1 MAFYIKP
8 IYDLFNYRFV
18 IPAYQRGYRWDDR
31 FVIPAYQRGYRWD
44 YRFVIPAYQRGYR
57 WDDRQMRDLLRDL
70 KDFLQR
76 PPSDDD
82 YYCLQPIVAQ
92 KVNGS
97 DNEYVLI
104 DGQQRLTS
112 IYMLLTY
119 LDKARPKPRKKY
131 FIFERR
137 KVQEDFLS
145 KALFADSNDTSYKNN
160 IDTYYMRR
168 AYDFIQN
175 WFEQELSDNEYDTLP
190 GQFRG
195 LFSAPAAGQ
204 KAPCVKIIW
213 YELPGD
219 NPMEAFERLN
229 YRRISLT
236 GTELVKAMLL
246 ASNSADA
253 IDKDSHNRA
262 HAWYAMEK
270 ELQDPMFWSMLST
283 DTTRLAHIDFVLN
296 IVADQINI
304 DAPKVYKCSRKLDE
318 EKYNYHVIDNY
329 FRRLATIKARRA
341 IVEDVWTRIE
351 NTYNK
356 IRNWYDNPRWY
367 HLIGLWRHLA
377 PSANIVSE
385 LQQLEQQ
392 AAGKGKDEF
401 TRLLRRKVGNLIAV
415 DFRSDEEKSANKH
428 PLEAV
433 ELNYEKHPKELIR
446 ILLAV
451 NVVTAEQ
458 ISSDARFPFYLYDLY
473 KQTSLEHIHPQ
484 SATTSMTAMQI
495 SSSTLLRIEQIIE
508 DEKLQSPQVLSACAD
523 LLDEFDNEGWEN
535 DSVRCSEKLWQKVE
549 DNLDIIDKPFREI
562 AQINDI
568 ELHSIANMALVDI
581 STNIILS
588 NHLLDDKRSILQQR
602 NQHRITEDF
611 GKTCIDTLKPHDGA
625 MYLMPATER
634 AFSKF
639 YSQGSPGDMRFWL
652 KADRQAYLNAII
664 KIYNTLTM

>member
-1 MAFYIKP
+1 MAFALKP
-8 IYDLFNYRFV
+8 IYELF
-18 IPAYQRGYRWDDR
+18 
-31 FVIPAYQRGYRWD
+31 D

-76 PPSDDD
+76 KPSDKD
-82 YYCLQPIVAQ
+82 YYCLQPIVVQ
-92 KVNGS
+92 KVINK

-131 FIFERR
+131 SLCFDLRQ
-137 KVQEDFLS
+137 VQENFLNQT
-145 KALFADSNDTSYKNN
+145 LFADAADTSFKAN
-160 IDTYYMRR
+160 IDTFYMRR

-175 WFEQELSDNEYDTLP
+175 WFEEQLSENEQDTLP
-190 GQFRG
+190 GQIRG
-195 LFSAPAAGQ
+195 LFSAPAPGQ
-204 KAPCVKIIW
+204 SATCVKIIW
-213 YELPGD
+213 YELPD
-219 NPMEAFERLN
+219 NNPMEAFERLN

-246 ASNSADA
+246 ASNTSDA
-253 IDKDSHNRA
+253 LDKDSLNRA
-262 HAWYAMEK
+262 HAWDAMEK
-270 ELQDPMFWSMLST
+270 ELQDSMFWSMLST
-283 DTTRLAHIDFVLN
+283 STDRLAHIDFILD

-304 DAPKVYKCSRKLDE
+304 DAPHDDKCSRKLDE
-318 EKYNYHVIDNY
+318 EKFNYHVIDNY
-329 FRRLATIKARRA
+329 FRRLAAKKERRA

-356 IRNWYDNPRWY
+356 IRNWYDNPRWF
-367 HLIGLWRHLA
+367 HLIGLWRRLA
-377 PSANIVSE
+377 PSVNIVSE

-392 AAGKGKDEF
+392 AACKGKDEF

-415 DFRSDEEKSANKH
+415 DFRSDEEKTANKH

-433 ELNYEKHPKELIR
+433 ELNYEKHSKELLR
-446 ILLAV
+446 ILLAI

-484 SATTSMTAMQI
+484 SATTSMTALQI

-508 DEKLQSPQVLSACAD
+508 DEKLLIENEKLLKEDEKLQSYQVLSACAD

-549 DNLDIIDKPFREI
+549 DNLDIIYKHFRKI
-562 AQINDI
+562 AQIDDT
-568 ELHSIANMALVDI
+568 ELHSIANMALVDN
-581 STNIILS
+581 STNSVLS
-588 NHLLDDKRSILQQR
+588 NHLLDDKRRILQQR
-602 NQHRITEDF
+602 NQHRISMDF
-611 GKTCIDTLKPHDGA
+611 GKTRIDTLKPHDGA

-639 YSQGSPGDMRFWL
+639 YTQGSPGDMRFWL
-652 KADRQAYLNAII
+652 KADRQAYLNAI
-664 KIYNTLTM
+664 KQIYNYLTAE

>member
-1 MAFYIKP
+1 MAFYLKP
-8 IYDLFNYRFV
+8 IYELFDYQFV
-18 IPAYQRGYRWDDR
+18 IPS
-31 FVIPAYQRGYRWD
+31 
-44 YRFVIPAYQRGYR
+44 YQRGYR

-112 IYMLLTY
+112 IYMLLSY
-119 LDKARPKPRKKY
+119 LDKNRTKPRTKY
-131 FIFERR
+131 SFSIKRR
-137 KVQEDFLS
+137 EVREDFLS
-145 KALFADSNDTSYKNN
+145 KDLFADSNDTSYKNN

-246 ASNSADA
+246 ASNSAEA

-262 HAWYAMEK
+262 HAWDAMEK

-283 DTTRLAHIDFVLN
+283 DTTRLAHIDFILD
-296 IVADQINI
+296 IVADQINN
-304 DAPKVYKCSRKLDE
+304 APEVDKCSRKLDE
-318 EKYNYHVIDNY
+318 SKFNYHVIDNY
-329 FRRLATIKARRA
+329 FRQHAAKKERRE

-356 IRNWYDNPRWY
+356 IRNWYDNPRWF
-367 HLIGLWRHLA
+367 HLIGLWRRLA
-377 PSANIVSE
+377 PSVNIVSE

-401 TRLLRRKVGNLIAV
+401 TSLLRRKVGNLIAV

-602 NQHRITEDF
+602 NQQRISMDF
-611 GKTCIDTLKPHDGA
+611 GKTRIDTLKPHDGA

-639 YSQGSPGDMRFWL
+639 YTQGSPGDMRFWL
-652 KADRQAYLNAII
+652 KADRQAYLNAL
-664 KIYNTLTM
+664 KQIYNYLTAE

>member
-1 MAFYIKP
+1 MAFYLKP

-18 IPAYQRGYRWDDR
+18 IP
-31 FVIPAYQRGYRWD
+31 P
-44 YRFVIPAYQRGYR
+44 YQRGYR

-76 PPSDDD
+76 KPSDKD
-82 YYCLQPIVAQ
+82 YYCLQPIVVQ
-92 KVNGS
+92 KVINK

-131 FIFERR
+131 SLCFDLRQ
-137 KVQEDFLS
+137 VQENFLNQT
-145 KALFADSNDTSYKNN
+145 LFADAADTSFKAN
-160 IDTYYMRR
+160 IDTFYMRR

-175 WFEQELSDNEYDTLP
+175 WFEEQLSENEQDTLP
-190 GQFRG
+190 GQIRG
-195 LFSAPAAGQ
+195 LFSAPAPGQ
-204 KAPCVKIIW
+204 RAPRVEIIW

-219 NPMEAFERLN
+219 KPMEAFERLN

-246 ASNSADA
+246 ASNSAEA

-262 HAWYAMEK
+262 HAWDAMEK

-283 DTTRLAHIDFVLN
+283 DTTRLAHIDFVLD
-296 IVADQINI
+296 IVADQINEETNK
-304 DAPKVYKCSRKLDE
+304 DDKLKEYRCNRKLDE

-367 HLIGLWRHLA
+367 HLIGLWRRLA
-377 PSANIVSE
+377 PSPNIVSE

-392 AAGKGKDEF
+392 AAGNGKDEF

-428 PLEAV
+428 SLEAV
-433 ELNYEKHPKELIR
+433 ELNYEKHPKELLH

-458 ISSDARFPFYLYDLY
+458 ISTDVRFPFYLYDLY

-484 SATTSMTAMQI
+484 SASTDMTAKQI
-495 SSSTLLRIEQIIE
+495 SDSTRLRIEQIGA
-508 DEKLQSPQVLSACAD
+508 DEKLQSSEVLAACQN
-523 LLDEFDNEGWEN
+523 LLDEFDNEEWQN
-535 DSVRCSEKLWQKVE
+535 DSSHCSEKLWQKIQDYLE
-549 DNLDIIDKPFREI
+549 IIDKPFRAI
-562 AQINDI
+562 AQINET
-568 ELHSIANMALVDI
+568 ELHSIANMALVDTT
-581 STNIILS
+581 TNSALS
-588 NHLLDDKRSILQQR
+588 NNLLDEKRRILQQR
-602 NQHRITEDF
+602 NQRRISEDF
-611 GKTCIDTLKPHDGA
+611 GKTNIAKLKAHDDA
-625 MYLMPATER
+625 MYLMPVTER

-639 YSQGSPGDMRFWL
+639 YTPGSPGDMRFWL
-652 KADRQAYLNAII
+652 KADREAYLNAII
-664 KIYNTLTM
+664 EIYNNLTMR

>member
-8 IYDLFNYRFV
+8 IYDLFN
-18 IPAYQRGYRWDDR
+18 
-31 FVIPAYQRGYRWD
+31 

-82 YYCLQPIVAQ
+82 YYCLQPIVVQ
-92 KVNGS
+92 KVKE
-97 DNEYVLI
+97 NEYVLI

-112 IYMLLTY
+112 IYMLLSY
-119 LDKARPKPRKKY
+119 LDKNRTKPRTKY
-131 FIFERR
+131 SFSFERR

-145 KALFADSNDTSYKNN
+145 NALFADSNDSSYKKN
-160 IDTYYMRR
+160 IDTFYMRR

-195 LFSAPAAGQ
+195 LFSAPSAGQ
-204 KAPCVKIIW
+204 NAPCVKIIW

-262 HAWYAMEK
+262 HAWDAMEK

-283 DTTRLAHIDFVLN
+283 DTTRLAHIDFVLD
-296 IVADQINI
+296 IVADQINEETNK
-304 DAPKVYKCSRKLDE
+304 DDKLKEYRCNRKLDE
-318 EKYNYHVIDNY
+318 DKFNYQVIDNY
-329 FRRLATIKARRA
+329 FRRRATEKSRRE
-341 IVEDVWTRIE
+341 IVEDIWMRIV

-367 HLIGLWRHLA
+367 HLIGLWRRLA

-392 AAGKGKDEF
+392 AAGNGKKDEF

-428 PLEAV
+428 SLEAV
-433 ELNYEKHPKELIR
+433 ELNYEKHPKELLH

-458 ISSDARFPFYLYDLY
+458 ISTDVRFPFYLYDLY
-473 KQTSLEHIHPQ
+473 NETSLEHIHPQ
-484 SATTSMTAMQI
+484 SASTDMTAKQI
-495 SSSTLLRIEQIIE
+495 SDSTRLRIAQIQA
-508 DEKLQSPQVLSACAD
+508 DEKLKSSEVLAACQN
-523 LLDEFDNEGWEN
+523 LLDEFDNEEWQN
-535 DSVRCSEKLWQKVE
+535 DSSHCSEKLWQKIQDYLE
-549 DNLDIIDKPFREI
+549 IINKPFRTI
-562 AQINDI
+562 AQINET
-568 ELHSIANMALVDI
+568 ELHSIANMALVDTT
-581 STNIILS
+581 TNSALS
-588 NHLLDDKRSILQQR
+588 NNLLDEKRRILQQR
-602 NQHRITEDF
+602 NQRRISEDF
-611 GKTCIDTLKPHDGA
+611 GKTNIAKLKAHDDA

-639 YSQGSPGDMRFWL
+639 YTPGSPGDMRFWL
-652 KADRQAYLNAII
+652 KADREAYLNAII
-664 KIYNTLTM
+664 EIYNNLTMR

>member
-1 MAFYIKP
+1 MAFYLKP
-8 IYDLFNYRFV
+8 IYDLF
-18 IPAYQRGYRWDDR
+18 
-31 FVIPAYQRGYRWD
+31 D

-76 PPSDDD
+76 KPSDKD
-82 YYCLQPIVAQ
+82 YYCLQPIVVQ
-92 KVNGS
+92 KVINK

-131 FIFERR
+131 SLCFDLRQ
-137 KVQEDFLS
+137 VQENFLNQT
-145 KALFADSNDTSYKNN
+145 LFADAADTSFKAN
-160 IDTYYMRR
+160 IDTFYMRR

-175 WFEQELSDNEYDTLP
+175 WFEEQLSENEQDTLP
-190 GQFRG
+190 GQIRG
-195 LFSAPAAGQ
+195 LFSAPAPGQ
-204 KAPCVKIIW
+204 SATCVKIIW
-213 YELPGD
+213 YELPD
-219 NPMEAFERLN
+219 NNPMEAFERLN

-246 ASNSADA
+246 ASNTSDA
-253 IDKDSHNRA
+253 LDKDSLNRA
-262 HAWYAMEK
+262 HAWDAMEK
-270 ELQDPMFWSMLST
+270 ELQDSMFWSMLST

-296 IVADQINI
+296 IVADQINEETNK
-304 DAPKVYKCSRKLDE
+304 DDKLKEYRCNRKLDE
-318 EKYNYHVIDNY
+318 DKFNYQVIDNY
-329 FRRLATIKARRA
+329 FRRRATEKSRRE
-341 IVEDVWTRIE
+341 IVEDIWMRIV

-367 HLIGLWRHLA
+367 HLIGLWRRLA

-392 AAGKGKDEF
+392 AAGNGKDEF

-428 PLEAV
+428 SLEAV
-433 ELNYEKHPKELIR
+433 ELNYEKHPKELLH

-458 ISSDARFPFYLYDLY
+458 ISTDVRFPFYLYDLY
-473 KQTSLEHIHPQ
+473 NETSLEHIHPQ
-484 SATTSMTAMQI
+484 SASTDMTAKQI
-495 SSSTLLRIEQIIE
+495 SDSTRLRIAQIQA
-508 DEKLQSPQVLSACAD
+508 DEKLKSSEVLAACQN
-523 LLDEFDNEGWEN
+523 LLDEFDNEEWQN
-535 DSVRCSEKLWQKVE
+535 DSSHCSEKLWQKIQDYLE
-549 DNLDIIDKPFREI
+549 IINKPFRTI
-562 AQINDI
+562 AQINET
-568 ELHSIANMALVDI
+568 ELHSIANMALVDTT
-581 STNIILS
+581 TNSALS
-588 NHLLDDKRSILQQR
+588 NNLLDEKRRILQQR
-602 NQHRITEDF
+602 NQRRISEDF
-611 GKTCIDTLKPHDGA
+611 GKTNIAKLKAHDDA

-639 YSQGSPGDMRFWL
+639 YTPGSPGDMRFWL
-652 KADRQAYLNAII
+652 KADREAYLNAII
-664 KIYNTLTM
+664 EIYNTLTMR